1 MSPTDKHR
9 LTGFESLTLNR
20 RSDELSE
27 QFSTP
32 SDPRFWIRIE
42 LPLSS
47 RVLVTDLLFGEQD
60 EYVIA
65 SALSQALTVLGVS
78 KPTEIVFSNLGPV
91 GDGKTTEDAQKVE
104 RVVEAMVMQRR
115 RFIIGRDY
123 EIVRDKVDLVFRFK
137 IFE

>member
-1 MSPTDKHR
+1 MSPTDNHG

-20 RSDELSE
+20 RSDEFSA

-32 SDPRFWIRIE
+32 GDPRFWIRIE

-47 RVLVTDLLFGEQD
+47 RILVSDLLFGEQD
-60 EYVIA
+60 EYVMA
-65 SALSQALTVLGVS
+65 SALSQALNALGVS
-78 KPTEIVFSNLGPV
+78 KPAEIVFSNLGSV
-91 GDGKTTEDAQKVE
+91 GDRKTTEDAQKVE
-104 RVVEAMVMQRR
+104 RVVEAMVMHRR

-137 IFE
+137 TFE